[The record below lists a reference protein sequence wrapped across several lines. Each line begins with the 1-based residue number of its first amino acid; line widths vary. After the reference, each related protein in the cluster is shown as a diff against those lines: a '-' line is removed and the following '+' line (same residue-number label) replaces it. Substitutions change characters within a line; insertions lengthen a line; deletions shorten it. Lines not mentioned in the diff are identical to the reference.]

1 MLKKLDKMKIGQR
14 LKESFK
20 HVIIDFM
27 VLLIIIVIAMVY
39 IVKDYSKVLD
49 KYAYPQGDI
58 AMAMNYAAEVR
69 SSTRA
74 TVGYDSDEYINQM
87 KEQHEEAI
95 NNFDA
100 KIEDI
105 RTTMVTKECKEC
117 MSAIDKA
124 WKEYK
129 QIDENVIEKGATT
142 DGAQSMDAQKMMFDE
157 LAPKYE
163 ALDKTLKNLMSI
175 NVSKGNTERVK
186 IEVVLIVL
194 IVIIVIVCVIV
205 AVYSTRLAVKISNG
219 IEKPLNELGERF
231 ITFAKGDLDSPMPV
245 VETEDEI
252 AELVKSVEDMAKR
265 IHIIIEDAGRML
277 NEMAEGNFVV
287 STEYEEQYTG
297 AFNALLLGM
306 RNMNRQIDSTMKG
319 VNDAS
324 EQVLAGSEN
333 LAQASQSVA
342 EGATDQAA
350 AVEELQATID
360 ELSNGI
366 RATADELDES
376 YKEAYKYAELA
387 EHSRTD
393 MTAMMTSMQRISET
407 SEKIGD
413 IIAQIEDIASQTN
426 LLSLNASIEAA
437 RAGEAGKGFAVVA
450 DEIRKL
456 ADSSRETANNI
467 QQINEQV
474 IAAVNELSKN
484 SNQIVEYIDSDILP
498 DYNNFVESGRKYSDD
513 SVYINDEMKNFAE
526 KTRKLHKVISK
537 LVNSVSSITTVIE
550 DSARG
555 IENASQGATSLAGE
569 VQKIKN
575 EMSVS
580 MELVG
585 VLEDNC
591 NRFNV
596 STVTEEHSA
605 ECETEI

>member
-20 HVIIDFM
+20 HVIIVFM

-58 AMAMNYAAEVR
+58 AMAMNYTAEVR
-69 SSTRA
+69 SATRG

-87 KEQHEEAI
+87 KEQHDEAVKK
-95 NNFDA
+95 FEDKLE
-100 KIEDI
+100 KI
-105 RTTMVTKECKEC
+105 RPLMVKKDVSEC

-129 QIDENVIEKGATT
+129 QIDETVIEKGATT
-142 DGAQSMDAQKMMFDE
+142 DAAQSLEAQKMMFDE

-205 AVYSTRLAVKISNG
+205 AVYSTRLAVKISIG

-265 IHIIIEDAGRML
+265 IHIIIEEAGRML
-277 NEMAEGNFVV
+277 NEMAGGNFAV
-287 STEYEEQYTG
+287 STEYEEQYAG
-297 AFNALLLGM
+297 AFNVLLLGM
-306 RNMNRQIDSTMKG
+306 RHMNRQIDSTIKG

-450 DEIRKL
+450 DQIRNL
-456 ADSSRETANNI
+456 AEQSAQSAVDSKALIE
-467 QQINEQV
+467 
-474 IAAVNELSKN
+474 AAVHEVDEGDRNATRVSESLNE
-484 SNQIVEYIDSDILP
+484 V
-498 DYNNFVESGRKYSDD
+498 VVG
-513 SVYINDEMKNFAE
+513 V
-526 KTRKLHKVISK
+526 H
-537 LVNSVSSITTVIE
+537 TV
-550 DSARG
+550 A
-555 IENASQGATSLAGE
+555 ENAKKMKAISINQAESMDQADLATAKIAEIVQNNSAAAQETSATSEELTAQATALSGL
-569 VQKIKN
+569 
-575 EMSVS
+575 VS
-580 MELVG
+580 KFRLR
-585 VLEDNC
+585 D
-591 NRFNV
+591 
-596 STVTEEHSA
+596 
-605 ECETEI
+605 

>member
-58 AMAMNYAAEVR
+58 AMAMNYTAEVR

-74 TVGYDSDEYINQM
+74 IVGYDSDEYINQM

-95 NNFDA
+95 KNFDA

-129 QIDENVIEKGATT
+129 QIDETVIEKGATT
-142 DGAQSMDAQKMMFDE
+142 DDAQSLEAQKMMFDE

-163 ALDKTLKNLMSI
+163 ALDKTLQNLMSI

-186 IEVVLIVL
+186 IQVVLIVL

-277 NEMAEGNFVV
+277 NEMAGGNFAV
-287 STEYEEQYTG
+287 STEYEEQYVG

-306 RNMNRQIDSTMKG
+306 RHMNRQIDSTIKG

-450 DEIRKL
+450 DQIRNL
-456 ADSSRETANNI
+456 AEQSAQSAVDSKALIEASVHEVDEGDRNATRVSESL
-467 QQINEQV
+467 NEV
-474 IAAVNELSKN
+474 V
-484 SNQIVEYIDSDILP
+484 VG
-498 DYNNFVESGRKYSDD
+498 V
-513 SVYINDEMKNFAE
+513 
-526 KTRKLHKVISK
+526 H
-537 LVNSVSSITTVIE
+537 TV
-550 DSARG
+550 A
-555 IENASQGATSLAGE
+555 ENAKKMKAISLNQAESMDQADLATAKIAEIVQNNSAAAQETSATSEELTAQATALSGL
-569 VQKIKN
+569 
-575 EMSVS
+575 VS
-580 MELVG
+580 KFRLR
-585 VLEDNC
+585 D
-591 NRFNV
+591 
-596 STVTEEHSA
+596 
-605 ECETEI
+605 

>member
-58 AMAMNYAAEVR
+58 AMAMNYTAEVR
-69 SSTRA
+69 SATRGI
-74 TVGYDSDEYINQM
+74 VGYDSDEYINQM

-95 NNFDA
+95 KNFDA

-105 RTTMVTKECKEC
+105 RTTMVTKEGKEC

-129 QIDENVIEKGATT
+129 QIDETVIEKGATT
-142 DGAQSMDAQKMMFDE
+142 DDAKSLEAQKMMFDE

-163 ALDKTLKNLMSI
+163 ALDKALKNLMSI

-277 NEMAEGNFVV
+277 NEMAGGNFAV
-287 STEYEEQYTG
+287 STEYEEQYAG

-306 RNMNRQIDSTMKG
+306 RTMNRQIDSTIKG

-450 DEIRKL
+450 DQIRNL
-456 ADSSRETANNI
+456 AEQSAQSAVDSKALIEASVHEVDEGDRNATRVSESL
-467 QQINEQV
+467 NEV
-474 IAAVNELSKN
+474 V
-484 SNQIVEYIDSDILP
+484 VG
-498 DYNNFVESGRKYSDD
+498 V
-513 SVYINDEMKNFAE
+513 
-526 KTRKLHKVISK
+526 H
-537 LVNSVSSITTVIE
+537 TV
-550 DSARG
+550 A
-555 IENASQGATSLAGE
+555 ENAIRHIHLSQA
-569 VQKIKN
+569 
-575 EMSVS
+575 
-580 MELVG
+580 
-585 VLEDNC
+585 
-591 NRFNV
+591 F
-596 STVTEEHSA
+596 
-605 ECETEI
+605 

>member
-1 MLKKLDKMKIGQR
+1 
-14 LKESFK
+14 
-20 HVIIDFM
+20 
-27 VLLIIIVIAMVY
+27 MVY

-69 SSTRA
+69 SSTRG

-95 NNFDA
+95 KNFDA

-105 RTTMVTKECKEC
+105 RTTMVTKEGKEC

-129 QIDENVIEKGATT
+129 QIDETVIEKGATT
-142 DGAQSMDAQKMMFDE
+142 DDAQSLEAQKMMFDE

-252 AELVKSVEDMAKR
+252 AELVKNVEDMAKR

-376 YKEAYKYAELA
+376 YKEAYKYAEFA

-450 DEIRKL
+450 DQIRNL
-456 ADSSRETANNI
+456 AEQSAQSAVDSKALIEASVHEVDEGDRNATRVSESL
-467 QQINEQV
+467 NEV
-474 IAAVNELSKN
+474 V
-484 SNQIVEYIDSDILP
+484 VG
-498 DYNNFVESGRKYSDD
+498 V
-513 SVYINDEMKNFAE
+513 
-526 KTRKLHKVISK
+526 H
-537 LVNSVSSITTVIE
+537 TV
-550 DSARG
+550 A
-555 IENASQGATSLAGE
+555 ENAKKMKAISLNQAESMDQADLATAKIAEIVQNNSAAAQETSATSEELTAQATALSGL
-569 VQKIKN
+569 
-575 EMSVS
+575 VS
-580 MELVG
+580 KFRLR
-585 VLEDNC
+585 D
-591 NRFNV
+591 
-596 STVTEEHSA
+596 
-605 ECETEI
+605 

>member
-27 VLLIIIVIAMVY
+27 ILLIIIVIAMVY

-69 SSTRA
+69 SSTRG

-95 NNFDA
+95 KNFDA

-105 RTTMVTKECKEC
+105 RTTMVTKEGKEC

-129 QIDENVIEKGATT
+129 QIDETVIEKGATT
-142 DGAQSMDAQKMMFDE
+142 DDAQSLEAQKMMFDE

-252 AELVKSVEDMAKR
+252 AELVKNVEDMAKR

-342 EGATDQAA
+342 EGTTDQAA

-376 YKEAYKYAELA
+376 YKEAYKYAEFA

-467 QQINEQV
+467 QQINEHV

-580 MELVG
+580 MDLVG

>member
-20 HVIIDFM
+20 HVIIVFM

-58 AMAMNYAAEVR
+58 AMAMNYTAEVR
-69 SSTRA
+69 SATRG

-87 KEQHEEAI
+87 KEQHDEAVKK
-95 NNFDA
+95 FEDKLE
-100 KIEDI
+100 KI
-105 RTTMVTKECKEC
+105 RPLMVKKDVSEC

-129 QIDENVIEKGATT
+129 QIDETVIEKGATT
-142 DGAQSMDAQKMMFDE
+142 DAAQSLEAQKMMFDE

-205 AVYSTRLAVKISNG
+205 AVYSTRLAVKISIG

-277 NEMAEGNFVV
+277 NEMAGGNFAV
-287 STEYEEQYTG
+287 STEYEEQYAG
-297 AFNALLLGM
+297 AFNVLLLGM
-306 RNMNRQIDSTMKG
+306 RHMNRQIDSTIKG

-450 DEIRKL
+450 DQIRNL
-456 ADSSRETANNI
+456 AEQSAQSAVDSKALIE
-467 QQINEQV
+467 
-474 IAAVNELSKN
+474 AAVHEVDEGDRNATRVSESLNE
-484 SNQIVEYIDSDILP
+484 V
-498 DYNNFVESGRKYSDD
+498 VVG
-513 SVYINDEMKNFAE
+513 V
-526 KTRKLHKVISK
+526 H
-537 LVNSVSSITTVIE
+537 TV
-550 DSARG
+550 A
-555 IENASQGATSLAGE
+555 ENAKKMKAISINQAESMDQADLATAKIAEIVQNNSAAAQETSATSEELTAQATALSGL
-569 VQKIKN
+569 
-575 EMSVS
+575 VS
-580 MELVG
+580 KFRLR
-585 VLEDNC
+585 D
-591 NRFNV
+591 
-596 STVTEEHSA
+596 
-605 ECETEI
+605 

>member
-27 VLLIIIVIAMVY
+27 ILLIIIVIAMVY

-69 SSTRA
+69 SSTRG

-95 NNFDA
+95 KNFDA

-105 RTTMVTKECKEC
+105 RTTMVTKEGKEC

-129 QIDENVIEKGATT
+129 QIDETVIEKGATT
-142 DGAQSMDAQKMMFDE
+142 DDAQSLEAQKMMFDE

-252 AELVKSVEDMAKR
+252 AELVKNVEDMAKR

-366 RATADELDES
+366 RATADEMNL
-376 YKEAYKYAELA
+376 
-387 EHSRTD
+387 
-393 MTAMMTSMQRISET
+393 
-407 SEKIGD
+407 
-413 IIAQIEDIASQTN
+413 TN
-426 LLSLNASIEAA
+426 LTKRHTNMQNLRSI
-437 RAGEAGKGFAVVA
+437 AVR
-450 DEIRKL
+450 I
-456 ADSSRETANNI
+456 
-467 QQINEQV
+467 
-474 IAAVNELSKN
+474 
-484 SNQIVEYIDSDILP
+484 
-498 DYNNFVESGRKYSDD
+498 
-513 SVYINDEMKNFAE
+513 
-526 KTRKLHKVISK
+526 
-537 LVNSVSSITTVIE
+537 
-550 DSARG
+550 
-555 IENASQGATSLAGE
+555 
-569 VQKIKN
+569 
-575 EMSVS
+575 
-580 MELVG
+580 
-585 VLEDNC
+585 
-591 NRFNV
+591 
-596 STVTEEHSA
+596 
-605 ECETEI
+605 

>member
-1 MLKKLDKMKIGQR
+1 
-14 LKESFK
+14 
-20 HVIIDFM
+20 
-27 VLLIIIVIAMVY
+27 
-39 IVKDYSKVLD
+39 
-49 KYAYPQGDI
+49 
-58 AMAMNYAAEVR
+58 
-69 SSTRA
+69 
-74 TVGYDSDEYINQM
+74 
-87 KEQHEEAI
+87 
-95 NNFDA
+95 
-100 KIEDI
+100 
-105 RTTMVTKECKEC
+105 
-117 MSAIDKA
+117 
-124 WKEYK
+124 
-129 QIDENVIEKGATT
+129 
-142 DGAQSMDAQKMMFDE
+142 
-157 LAPKYE
+157 
-163 ALDKTLKNLMSI
+163 
-175 NVSKGNTERVK
+175 
-186 IEVVLIVL
+186 
-194 IVIIVIVCVIV
+194 
-205 AVYSTRLAVKISNG
+205 
-219 IEKPLNELGERF
+219 
-231 ITFAKGDLDSPMPV
+231 
-245 VETEDEI
+245 
-252 AELVKSVEDMAKR
+252 
-265 IHIIIEDAGRML
+265 
-277 NEMAEGNFVV
+277 
-287 STEYEEQYTG
+287 
-297 AFNALLLGM
+297 
-306 RNMNRQIDSTMKG
+306 MNRQIDSTMKG

-376 YKEAYKYAELA
+376 YKEAYKYAEFA

-467 QQINEQV
+467 QQINEHV

>member
-252 AELVKSVEDMAKR
+252 AELVKNVEDMAKR

-277 NEMAEGNFVV
+277 NEMAGGNFAV

-297 AFNALLLGM
+297 AFIM
-306 RNMNRQIDSTMKG
+306 
-319 VNDAS
+319 
-324 EQVLAGSEN
+324 
-333 LAQASQSVA
+333 
-342 EGATDQAA
+342 
-350 AVEELQATID
+350 
-360 ELSNGI
+360 
-366 RATADELDES
+366 
-376 YKEAYKYAELA
+376 
-387 EHSRTD
+387 HC
-393 MTAMMTSMQRISET
+393 
-407 SEKIGD
+407 
-413 IIAQIEDIASQTN
+413 
-426 LLSLNASIEAA
+426 
-437 RAGEAGKGFAVVA
+437 F
-450 DEIRKL
+450 
-456 ADSSRETANNI
+456 
-467 QQINEQV
+467 
-474 IAAVNELSKN
+474 
-484 SNQIVEYIDSDILP
+484 
-498 DYNNFVESGRKYSDD
+498 
-513 SVYINDEMKNFAE
+513 
-526 KTRKLHKVISK
+526 
-537 LVNSVSSITTVIE
+537 
-550 DSARG
+550 
-555 IENASQGATSLAGE
+555 
-569 VQKIKN
+569 
-575 EMSVS
+575 
-580 MELVG
+580 
-585 VLEDNC
+585 LE
-591 NRFNV
+591 
-596 STVTEEHSA
+596 
-605 ECETEI
+605 

>member
-69 SSTRA
+69 SSTRG

-95 NNFDA
+95 KNFDA

-105 RTTMVTKECKEC
+105 RTTMVTKESKEC

-129 QIDENVIEKGATT
+129 QIDETVIEKGATT
-142 DGAQSMDAQKMMFDE
+142 DAAQSLEAQKMMFDE

-186 IEVVLIVL
+186 IQVVLIVL

-366 RATADELDES
+366 RSTADELDES

-467 QQINEQV
+467 QQINEHV

-580 MELVG
+580 MDLVG